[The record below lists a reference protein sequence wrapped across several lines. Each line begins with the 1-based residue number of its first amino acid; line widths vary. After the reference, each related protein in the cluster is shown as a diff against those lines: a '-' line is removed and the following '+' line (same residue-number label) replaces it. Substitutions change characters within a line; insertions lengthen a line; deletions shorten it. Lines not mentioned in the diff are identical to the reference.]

1 MRCTANG
8 CTKKALYKLN
18 HRITNDKRLSS
29 LNLDQDGRTK
39 VAMIKLKETAK
50 KIRNNI

>member
-1 MRCTANG
+1 MIKG
-8 CTKKALYKLN
+8 SK
-18 HRITNDKRLSS
+18 S

-39 VAMIKLKETAK
+39 VAMIKLKEMTK